1 VKLDLDRDD
10 IAELL
15 SAARSAHDGMLADV
29 KTFPNPNPT
38 LVILQAQ
45 TTALDTA
52 QQATKARTKGTA
64 AARDLARDALWTSM
78 ESQRMY
84 VQTIIDQNPERAATI
99 VAAVSMHLV
108 DAHFFVKPLLGAEQ
122 AHDGSPVA
130 LHANATLLREG
141 KRKGQG
147 ITYHWRHSLDRGQT
161 WVNDESTPLAETEI
175 AGLPAD
181 TEVHFQ
187 VKVTIGKETG
197 EWSQSVVLKVR

>member
-1 VKLDLDRDD
+1 VTLDVDRED
-10 IAELL
+10 ITAVL
-15 SAARSAHDGMLADV
+15 AGARSAHDGMLNGV
-29 KTFPNPNPT
+29 KTYPNPNPT
-38 LVILQAQ
+38 LVLFQAQ
-45 TTALDTA
+45 IVALDTA
-52 QQATKARTKGTA
+52 QQATKSRTKGTA
-64 AARDLARDALWTSM
+64 PARDLARDTVWTSM

-84 VQTIIDQNPERAATI
+84 VQLLVDQNPERAAAL
-99 VAAVSMHLV
+99 VANVGMHLAS
-108 DAHFFVKPLLGAEQ
+108 DRSYAKPLLGAEQ
-122 AHDGSPVA
+122 DHEGTPVA

-147 ITYHWRHSLDRGQT
+147 ITYHWRHSLDRGLT

-187 VKVTIGKETG
+187 VKATIGKETG